1 MSTENKPVEK
11 HPGGRPRF
19 QPTEEQRRIV
29 NVMAAGGFQQLYIAY
44 ALGISDN
51 TLRKYFAEE
60 LNSGGAKAN
69 ASVVANLFKQATKD
83 DPRSAP
89 FAIFWAK
96 TRLGWKDTSKV
107 EVSGQDGEPIK
118 HSFTVRFVKP
128 SDRDNI

>member
-1 MSTENKPVEK
+1 MTNEVAPEK
-11 HPGGRPRF
+11 HPGGRPPF
-19 QPTEEQRRIV
+19 QPTEEQRRV
-29 NVMAAGGFQQLYIAY
+29 VTVMAAGGFQQLTIAH

-60 LNSGGAKAN
+60 LETGGAKAHG
-69 ASVVANLFKQATKD
+69 AVVANLFKQATKD

-96 TRLGWKDTSKV
+96 TRLGWKDTSQV
-107 EVSGQDGEPIK
+107 EVSGQNGAPIK